1 MLVGVALGLALPFL
15 GGGLDNIRGASAAR
29 GLTAFLNQART
40 LAITRSKTVEVT
52 ADLAEGSFGLA
63 FAGGG
68 GESVERRFDLPRE
81 LRLTGFEAGGV
92 SRDEGEAR
100 VRFFPLGDSTGGTFF
115 LEDAGGR
122 KYRISVGLIFASP
135 ALSRGE

>member
-1 MLVGVALGLALPFL
+1 VGAALGLALPFL
-15 GGGLDNIRGASAAR
+15 GGGLEPIRSAAAAR

-40 LAITRSKTVEVT
+40 LAVARSRTVEVA
-52 ADLAEGSFGLA
+52 ADFAEGAFTIA
-63 FAGGG
+63 FADAEDKSGAK
-68 GESVERRFDLPRE
+68 RFALPE
-81 LRLTGFEAGGV
+81 VLRLTGFKAGGEM
-92 SRDEGEAR
+92 RGEGKVH
-100 VRFFPLGDSTGGTFF
+100 VRFFPLGDSSGGTFF